1 MSHQT
6 VTLDVDEAV
15 QRFNGNR
22 QIFARLLLRFL
33 ELNSSVDVKLEQ
45 ALACGDRDEIAM
57 FFHSLKGGSANLS
70 AKRLAEKCSGLE
82 KLAKA
87 GDIDAVKAEL
97 PSFLELF
104 GELKAAVEDFR
115 AV

>member
-22 QIFARLLLRFL
+22 QIFTRLLLRFL
-33 ELNSSVDVKLEQ
+33 ELNSSVDAKLEQ
-45 ALACGDRDEIAM
+45 ALARGDRDELAM

-70 AKRLAEKCSGLE
+70 AKRLAEKCSDLE

-87 GDIDAVKAEL
+87 GDIDTVKAEL

-104 GELKAAVEDFR
+104 GELKAAVEDLR